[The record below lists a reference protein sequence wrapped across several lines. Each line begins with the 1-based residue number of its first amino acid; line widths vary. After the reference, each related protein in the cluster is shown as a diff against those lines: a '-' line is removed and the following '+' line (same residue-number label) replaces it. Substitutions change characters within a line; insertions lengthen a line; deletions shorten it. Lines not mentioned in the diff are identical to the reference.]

1 MAAAKKRRKA
11 ADKPASRKQRKPDPN
26 GSPAVAPPP
35 AETVIKIEA
44 TEKRQKVLN
53 DGLLHHTIGR
63 LAAVMRSHGKDQPT
77 DNELSFGIK
86 AFTGIEPE
94 NTAEV
99 LLASQMVAVHEVAMT
114 MLTRAKMADG
124 LPQMQESGNL
134 AFKLLGMFERQFQ
147 ALAKARKPQQVVE
160 VKHEHRHIHAH
171 GTPLPGPGVVT
182 KIASQPYGAIT
193 NDARTLA
200 FAPGPALLGE
210 DAPADPVPVAS
221 DAQRPMPNPR
231 RPLARRTKR

>member
-1 MAAAKKRRKA
+1 MAAAKKKA
-11 ADKPASRKQRKPDPN
+11 ADKRHSGKQRKP
-26 GSPAVAPPP
+26 SAVAPAKEPP
-35 AETVIKIEA
+35 APRVVKIEA
-44 TEKRQKVLN
+44 TERRQKLLS

-86 AFTGIEPE
+86 ALTGIKPE

-134 AFKLLGMFERQFQ
+134 AFKLLGLFERQFQ
-147 ALAKARKPQQVVE
+147 ALAKARKPHQVVE
-160 VKHEHRHIHAH
+160 VKHEHRHVHAH

-182 KIASQPYGAIT
+182 QIERQPYGTSDPRA
-193 NDARTLA
+193 LA
-200 FAPGPALLGE
+200 LAPGPALLGE

>member
-11 ADKPASRKQRKPDPN
+11 ADKPASRKQKPKAVAPV
-26 GSPAVAPPP
+26 VAPPP
-35 AETVIKIEA
+35 AEKVIKI
-44 TEKRQKVLN
+44 TGTGQQHKILSSPLLN
-53 DGLLHHTIGR
+53 HTVGR
-63 LAAVMRSHGKDQPT
+63 LAAVMRRHGATEPT
-77 DNELSFGIK
+77 DSELDFGLT
-86 AFTGIEPE
+86 AFTRLEPQ
-94 NTAEV
+94 NTSEV
-99 LLASQMVAVHEVAMT
+99 LLCQQMVATHEVAMT

-182 KIASQPYGAIT
+182 QIASQPYGAIT
-193 NDARTLA
+193 SDPRAPAL
-200 FAPGPALLGE
+200 APGPALLGE